1 MRNFRE
7 RLLKSLPL
15 EVGVPYR
22 SAVWGISNVLFLQFR
37 FAGEPCCEGFGWLGD
52 AGMSAVWGIFNVL
65 FHQFRFA
72 GEPCCEGGF
81 GWLGDGGIIA
91 ANNGLSE

>member
-37 FAGEPCCEGFGWLGD
+37 FAGEPCCEG
-52 AGMSAVWGIFNVL
+52 
-65 FHQFRFA
+65 
-72 GEPCCEGGF
+72 GF
-81 GWLGDGGIIA
+81 GWLGDGGIFA